1 MRQIFV
7 VGVGILLLG
16 VSGIYNII
24 LANSKPVDLI
34 LQVHV
39 DPPPPCSVTGGSVDF
54 QTVNINDINGSNY
67 RKDAGYTLSCPDRKA
82 DDLRMQLR
90 GSTTTINGEKVVDV
104 GVPGFGIRI
113 ENADNNSLFSI
124 GENNWTPFNITSQPK
139 LNAVPVKQSGAQL
152 SGADFS
158 GSLTMVVDY
167 Q

>member
-39 DPPPPCSVTGGSVDF
+39 DPPPPCSVTGSSVDF

-82 DDLRMQLR
+82 DDLRMQFEETPPQLM
-90 GSTTTINGEKVVDV
+90 EKK
-104 GVPGFGIRI
+104 
-113 ENADNNSLFSI
+113 SL
-124 GENNWTPFNITSQPK
+124 
-139 LNAVPVKQSGAQL
+139 
-152 SGADFS
+152 
-158 GSLTMVVDY
+158 M
-167 Q
+167 